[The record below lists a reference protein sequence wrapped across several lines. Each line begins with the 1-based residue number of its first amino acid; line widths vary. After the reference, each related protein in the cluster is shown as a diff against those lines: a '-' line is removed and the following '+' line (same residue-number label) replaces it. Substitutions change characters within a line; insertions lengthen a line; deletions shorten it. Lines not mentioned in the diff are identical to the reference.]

1 MQKQR
6 DVLFGKWET
15 AVENSAAR
23 RRFVSGW
30 DEQYWKSYAENY
42 VRNRTS
48 GKHYDRV
55 LEWLKRKIPL
65 NGTVIEIGPG
75 PCVFTLALAE
85 HCSSVT
91 AVEPSPF
98 LAGLLRKKS
107 RKRDNVKVIADSW
120 ENATVPRHDIVFGAG
135 ILCVFHDIK
144 AALDKMIQCARS
156 RVLLATVAEN
166 NGLQREAASALK
178 LPLPVPSLNTSLF
191 LEILDGMKCS
201 YRSDIFT
208 ATEVYRYPD
217 IGVLLELWTEGKEIG
232 KDDQR
237 KIKEYLRERG
247 IFKGCGHELEIP
259 RSLTTHMI
267 EIDTEQPVCKTK
279 NRAGEKG
286 GEGKQDSFKH
296 EKHNAFKKKE

>member
-1 MQKQR
+1 MKNMQRQR
-6 DVLFGKWET
+6 DALLRRWET

-30 DEQYWKSYAENY
+30 DEQYWKSHAESYA
-42 VRNRTS
+42 RNRTS
-48 GKHYDRV
+48 GNHYDRV

-75 PCVFTLALAE
+75 PCVFTLPLAE
-85 HCSSVT
+85 HCSKIT
-91 AVEPSPF
+91 AVEPSRF
-98 LAGLLRKKS
+98 VAGLLRKKTMKHGNI
-107 RKRDNVKVIADSW
+107 RIIADSW
-120 ENATVPRHDIVFGAG
+120 ENVTVPQHDIVFGAG

-144 AALDKMIQCARS
+144 AALNKMMQCARS

-191 LEILDGMKCS
+191 LEILDSMKCS

-217 IGVLLELWTEGKEIG
+217 IGVLLELWTEGMEIKKE
-232 KDDQR
+232 DAR
-237 KIKEYLRERG
+237 RIKAYLRERG
-247 IFKGCGHELEIP
+247 IFKGCGYELEIP

-267 EIDTEQPVCKTK
+267 EIDTEQTGCKTK
-279 NRAGEKG
+279 KRTGKEG
-286 GEGKQDSFKH
+286 GEGKQDLTLRI
-296 EKHNAFKKKE
+296 